1 MAMWRAVSATT
12 GLDAPYDHDH
22 FRDIAQAQTTA
33 DGHPFGDPFYK
44 DEYLWYNPLVPW
56 LIGGASRVS
65 GVPPARLHLA
75 LGPWFNAIAPAG
87 MYVLGST
94 ISGPPAGLSAMI
106 AFLFWRCDDLPSW
119 TCATYSPWLFPSNF
133 AQGVFYFAMAA
144 LLRYERTRRRQALAF
159 AAVLAGLVLL
169 AHTAPAMI
177 LLVPAVVFLAR
188 TPLRLLTFVGLAGL
202 VASPF
207 WFWIVGHYRLNI
219 RNPAPMEWPSV
230 LPWPEATAWLAPMT
244 LLAVGLTIAG
254 AHALRHQRRSRMMVL
269 AWIATCAG
277 FMIYRAIRD
286 FAELSWLPAVLPT
299 FHFFLYLTAL
309 QALLIG
315 GGSWILARRVT
326 PDRWVKPVFFVSVL
340 VVVAIRFPAYG
351 TSRDYVFGRR
361 MALGRDRTYGRI
373 AAFLRQTSDIS
384 DVYLA
389 SDEGALF
396 IVGPAGRKTVAV
408 DPFFS
413 NPYVTLTT
421 RARDRDRMLQLLKD
435 RRIAAA
441 EPLLAKYDVSR
452 VVGVGGA
459 ECDALRGAQPNLRE
473 LIRLGRVCVFL
484 IARKDDRRA
493 ERRERNPIEDS
504 IRTASGGRPS
514 LHTTQ

>member
-1 MAMWRAVSATT
+1 MAMAMWRAVGATT
-12 GLDAPYDHDH
+12 GLHAPYDHDH

-33 DGHPFGDPFYK
+33 DGHPFSDPFYK
-44 DEYLWYNPLVPW
+44 DEYIWYNPLVSW
-56 LIGGASRVS
+56 LIGGASWMS
-65 GVPPARLHLA
+65 GIPPARLHLV
-75 LGPWFNAIAPAG
+75 LGPWLNATAPAG

-106 AFLFWRCDDLPSW
+106 AFLFWRCEDVPSW

-133 AQGVFYFAMAA
+133 AQGVFYLAVAA
-144 LLRYERTRRRQALAF
+144 LLRYERVRRAKALAL

-177 LLVPAVVFLAR
+177 LALTAIVLLAR
-188 TPLRLLTFVGLAGL
+188 TPFRLLIFAGLGAL

-207 WFWIVGHYRLNI
+207 WFWIIGHYRLKV

-230 LPWPEATAWLAPMT
+230 LPWPEGTAWLAPIT
-244 LLAVGLTIAG
+244 LLALALTITG
-254 AHALRHQRRSRMMVL
+254 VRTLWHRQSSRVVVL
-269 AWIATCAG
+269 AWMSTCVG

-286 FAELSWLPAVLPT
+286 LGQFSWLPGVLPT

-315 GGSWILARRVT
+315 GGSWALARRMT
-326 PDRWVKPVFFVSVL
+326 PGRWLKPVFLVSVL
-340 VVVAIRFPAYG
+340 VLVAVRLPVYG
-351 TSRDYVFGRR
+351 ASKDYVFGRR

-373 AAFLRQTSDIS
+373 SAFLRQTSDIS

-396 IVGPAGRKTVAV
+396 IVGPAGRKSVAV

-421 RARDRDRMLQLLKD
+421 RVNDRDRMLQLLKD

-441 EPLLAKYDVSR
+441 RPLLAMYDVSR
-452 VVGVGGA
+452 VVGIGGA
-459 ECDALRGAQPNLRE
+459 ECDALRGAQPQLKE

-484 IARKDDRRA
+484 ITGEDDGKAGRQ
-493 ERRERNPIEDS
+493 NHSPIENS
-504 IRTASGGRPS
+504 TRTAS
-514 LHTTQ
+514 TTEPE